1 MTKGDAARTN
11 SGHNVLTLK
20 LFSRESRICWFVF
33 LAIMVIVEVIPR
45 PITWPPLPYYSY
57 QISKLIGFVVL
68 GYLTPLAFWRF
79 GSLGR
84 GVAFGLV
91 TTAGIEGIQ
100 GIIEGHRFSIF
111 EMIVKLVLV
120 MAGFGLALLAR
131 FDKRIHVGR
140 LHIALHDE
148 HWQE

>member
-1 MTKGDAARTN
+1 
-11 SGHNVLTLK
+11 
-20 LFSRESRICWFVF
+20 
-33 LAIMVIVEVIPR
+33 
-45 PITWPPLPYYSY
+45 
-57 QISKLIGFVVL
+57 
-68 GYLTPLAFWRF
+68 
-79 GSLGR
+79 
-84 GVAFGLV
+84 VAFGLV